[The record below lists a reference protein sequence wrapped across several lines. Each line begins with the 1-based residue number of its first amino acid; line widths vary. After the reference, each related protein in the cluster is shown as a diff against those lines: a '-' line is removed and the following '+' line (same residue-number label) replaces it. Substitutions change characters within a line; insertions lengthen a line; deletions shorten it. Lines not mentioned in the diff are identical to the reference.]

1 MITLQDCIKNG
12 WAIHCPIKTEAVR
25 LFEELDRLGIIWTS
39 GEKLTENNT
48 RWNCSREHGMTYI
61 LYRNNRLLFSVD
73 GSYKKTI
80 EFTDLLAPYGFN
92 LHLCDIGT
100 VKVQAPKLTIY
111 GSISAIYSNGNT
123 TVVLFDDGKKVKV
136 KRAKDDSGS
145 IYSAVAY
152 ALAERIYGSNTAFK
166 KVVDK
171 KLHTMEVKQQKHT
184 SKTKQD

>member
-1 MITLQDCIKNG
+1 MIILQDCIKND
-12 WAIHCPIKTEAVR
+12 WAIHCPTETEAVK
-25 LFEELDRLGIIWTS
+25 LFEELDRLGIIWDS
-39 GEKLTENNT
+39 GEKLTKNNT
-48 RWNCSREHGMTYI
+48 RWNYSGIYGMTYSFSI
-61 LYRNNRLLFSVD
+61 GHRLLYSAC

-80 EFTDLLAPYGFN
+80 EFADLLAPYGYN

-111 GSISAIYSNGNT
+111 GSISAIYSNEDT
-123 TVVLFDDGKKVKV
+123 TVVLFDNGKKVKV

-152 ALAERIYGSNTAFK
+152 AIAEHIYGSNTAFK

>member
-12 WAIHCPIKTEAVR
+12 WAIHCSIKTEAVK
-25 LFEELDRLGIIWTS
+25 LFEELDRLGIIWAS

-48 RWNCSREHGMTYI
+48 RWNCSREHGMTY
-61 LYRNNRLLFSVD
+61 LLDRNHRLLFSTC
-73 GSYKKTI
+73 GSYERTV

-152 ALAERIYGSNTAFK
+152 ALAEHIYGSNTAFK